1 MTEELQGS
9 SEEKSTQQDNTNV
22 KNGDKILKE
31 KSISC
36 T

>member
-9 SEEKSTQQDNTNV
+9 SEEKSTQQDNTNL
-22 KNGDKILKE
+22 KKSDKILRE